1 VKVAVILASPLRYGA
16 IQHEKKD
23 QAMLNSIVLMVVQT
37 IASLLAGMCLLRAYM
52 QWHGVRMGMGM
63 GNAVAPWVMGLT
75 DWLVLP
81 LRRVLPKVGR
91 IDLGSLMAAFLVM
104 LLQAVVI
111 TVLFGAGLNP
121 VSIVLGAVLDLLG
134 LVLSS
139 VFWLLVIGIAVSWLR
154 VDESTVYWI
163 QSLIEPLLR
172 PVRRIL
178 PTVAGLDLSPMVL
191 ILLIKV
197 FEMVLHGWRWSI

>member
-1 VKVAVILASPLRYGA
+1 
-16 IQHEKKD
+16 
-23 QAMLNSIVLMVVQT
+23 MLNSIVLMVVQT

-52 QWHGVRMGMGM
+52 QWHGVRMGM

>member
-1 VKVAVILASPLRYGA
+1 
-16 IQHEKKD
+16 
-23 QAMLNSIVLMVVQT
+23 MLNSIVLMVVQT
-37 IASLLAGMCLLRAYM
+37 IASLLDALCLLRAYM
-52 QWHGVRMGMGM
+52 QWHGVRMGMG
-63 GNAVAPWVMGLT
+63 NAVAPWVMGLT
-75 DWLVLP
+75 DWMVLP
-81 LRRVLPKVGR
+81 LRRILPKLGR
-91 IDLGSLMAAFLVM
+91 LDLGSVLAAFALMLVQG
-104 LLQAVVI
+104 LIIAL
-111 TVLFGAGLNP
+111 LFGMGLNP
-121 VSIVLGAVLDLLG
+121 VSLLLGALLDMLG
-134 LVLSS
+134 LILSS
-139 VFWLLVIGIAVSWLR
+139 LFWLLVIGIVVSWLR